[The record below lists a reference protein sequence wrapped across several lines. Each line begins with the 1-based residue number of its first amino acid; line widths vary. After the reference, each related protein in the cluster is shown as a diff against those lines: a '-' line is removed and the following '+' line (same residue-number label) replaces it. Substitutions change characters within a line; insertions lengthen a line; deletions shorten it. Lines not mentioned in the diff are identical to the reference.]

1 MQKTFAGIYSQHIKR
16 ISNIEHKG
24 YNVIEIWECQFDNMM
39 ETNIDLK
46 NFVHHKCHIS
56 TPIRPRDCFYG
67 GRTEALCEITI
78 ADLEKDEKIQ
88 YVDFT
93 SLYPY
98 VQKYKKFPIGHP
110 QIITE
115 FESNDISNYFG
126 LIKCEIVPPQKLFI
140 PVLPY
145 NCNKRLLFPLCREC
159 AHNLYKYCNH
169 TNDDDRK
176 LTNVWTSIEI
186 QKAINK
192 GYRIVKIY
200 EVWHYPCTS
209 EYDFDT
215 KTGGL
220 FTDYV
225 NTFLKMKQEA
235 SGYPSNVVTEQD
247 KDEYIQQYYEN
258 EGVLLDKDNISS
270 NPGMRAVAKLLLN
283 SHWGRFA
290 MNTHKSK
297 TVFIKEYEEWC
308 ALLSNQNYK
317 IMNNLLFEDDD
328 IMMVTYIEDENIT
341 DNNFSNNQLNIV
353 IAAFVTAHARL
364 TLYDN
369 LERLDDRVIYYDT
382 DSIIYKVKP
391 GEYEPKLGNYLGELT
406 NELTD
411 EQQFITKI
419 LAPGP
424 KNYIFETKNGER
436 KSVIKGFSLNQQTKD
451 LINMDTVNDLI
462 INNRNGIIS
471 VPQKEFKRINYS
483 SDVTVKDII
492 KSYKMPQVT
501 KRINLDN
508 NRSIPYGFIQ

>member
-1 MQKTFAGIYSQHIKR
+1 
-16 ISNIEHKG
+16 
-24 YNVIEIWECQFDNMM
+24 
-39 ETNIDLK
+39 
-46 NFVHHKCHIS
+46 
-56 TPIRPRDCFYG
+56 
-67 GRTEALCEITI
+67 
-78 ADLEKDEKIQ
+78 
-88 YVDFT
+88 
-93 SLYPY
+93 
-98 VQKYKKFPIGHP
+98 
-110 QIITE
+110 
-115 FESNDISNYFG
+115 
-126 LIKCEIVPPQKLFI
+126 
-140 PVLPY
+140 
-145 NCNKRLLFPLCREC
+145 
-159 AHNLYKYCNH
+159 
-169 TNDDDRK
+169 
-176 LTNVWTSIEI
+176 
-186 QKAINK
+186 
-192 GYRIVKIY
+192 
-200 EVWHYPCTS
+200 
-209 EYDFDT
+209 
-215 KTGGL
+215 
-220 FTDYV
+220 
-225 NTFLKMKQEA
+225 
-235 SGYPSNVVTEQD
+235 
-247 KDEYIQQYYEN
+247 
-258 EGVLLDKDNISS
+258 
-270 NPGMRAVAKLLLN
+270 
-283 SHWGRFA
+283 
-290 MNTHKSK
+290 
-297 TVFIKEYEEWC
+297 
-308 ALLSNQNYK
+308 
-317 IMNNLLFEDDD
+317 MNNLLFEDDD